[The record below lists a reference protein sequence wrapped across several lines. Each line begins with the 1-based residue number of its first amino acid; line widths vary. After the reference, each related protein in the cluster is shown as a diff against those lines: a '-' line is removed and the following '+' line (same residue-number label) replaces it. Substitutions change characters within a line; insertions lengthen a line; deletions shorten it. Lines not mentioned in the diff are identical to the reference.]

1 MSKKWNKFIKELG
14 YKALIKQFNGDKSLI
29 RNFIKDNE
37 FLGKKSNDFYIIKK
51 IKKIMNKSLMT
62 ETYQNNTKNLL
73 TELLTELK

>member
-37 FLGKKSNDFYIIKK
+37 FLGKKSNDFYIIKEIIIIT
-51 IKKIMNKSLMT
+51 IKRGA
-62 ETYQNNTKNLL
+62 
-73 TELLTELK
+73 

>member
-37 FLGKKSNDFYIIKK
+37 FLGKKSNDFYIIKE